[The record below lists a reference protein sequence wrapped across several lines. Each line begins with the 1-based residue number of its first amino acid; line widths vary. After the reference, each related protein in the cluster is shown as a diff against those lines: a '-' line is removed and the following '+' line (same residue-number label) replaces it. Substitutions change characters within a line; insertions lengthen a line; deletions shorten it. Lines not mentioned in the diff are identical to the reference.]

1 MTLNLSSLNDELP
14 DACDVKGSLG
24 EETAQFALTTYQNR
38 QNGDFTFVTADFFIF
53 DPDDTGVNY
62 ALQIGTPGDGD
73 VDDDGTNWLPGTGV
87 TTTVF
92 GASVGFV
99 VQKGSNADDPCN
111 VEIGIAWEIDVTG
124 K

>member
-1 MTLNLSSLNDELP
+1 MVAKHGAALP
-14 DACDVKGSLG
+14 
-24 EETAQFALTTYQNR
+24 
-38 QNGDFTFVTADFFIF
+38 
-53 DPDDTGVNY
+53 DTGVIY

-73 VDDDGTNWLPGTGV
+73 VDDDGTNWLPAKGD

-111 VEIGIAWEIDVTG
+111 VDIGIVWIADITG
-124 K
+124 D